1 MSYMHLLVIPR
12 RRVYNVVALN
22 NTEIIDEMMAHFR
35 RFWRNPE
42 SADKINGFLK
52 KQIGRRAKVVREV
65 LVAHKPD
72 IVEEFDAT
80 MEQVRASTDEL
91 GNKLCQCQKS
101 QDDEVLFFGFH
112 PAPVASIAHLHMHT
126 LLILDEF
133 RIFSTRVHDW
143 KTIPVSAIID
153 VIHDEQGRRG
163 NC

>member
-1 MSYMHLLVIPR
+1 M
-12 RRVYNVVALN
+12 
-22 NTEIIDEMMAHFR
+22 
-35 RFWRNPE
+35 
-42 SADKINGFLK
+42 K
-52 KQIGRRAKVVREV
+52 KQIDRRAKAVREA

-80 MEQVRASTDEL
+80 MEQVRTSTEEL

-133 RIFSTRVHDW
+133 RKFSTRVHDW

-153 VIHDEQGRRG
+153 VIHDEQRRG
-163 NC
+163 SNC